1 MRDNNK
7 MLTEYAK
14 RAKDEGLTYG
24 QLQAREY
31 ASHHPINKE
40 YSCTRNY
47 ISDHITSHSRCLSK
61 FNKATEE
68 QTVGAL

>member
-14 RAKDEGLTYG
+14 KAKDEGLTYG

-40 YSCTRNY
+40 YSCTKKY
-47 ISDHITSHSRCLSK
+47 IPNFFTSHSRCLSK
-61 FNKATEE
+61 ISKSTEE
-68 QTVGAL
+68 QTASAV